1 MKLVVSETKTKMNSK
16 KVSFK
21 FLLQITAIAALSVFG
36 LAKVHSAYASTSV
49 CFSAVSGVDSSE
61 RSGACGNPPY
71 SGSNSASV
79 NVFNIGAAGG
89 ESMNWQV
96 ETGTIPSWLNVINQS
111 GTSVSPGGITPSTP
125 PPVFSVNTSNLSS
138 TSATVVFDGCSI
150 LPDAQPCDAATK
162 TAGTDFVTVT
172 YSILSPCTINS
183 FSADSTSI
191 PYNTSTNLNWSVS
204 SMCTS
209 ASINSSP
216 VSPLNGSVALNG
228 SQSTG
233 NLTQNTQFTLCATGT
248 YQSPACQPLPVN
260 VGNPPPPASCV
271 ISVNSIYNGSSGNPP
286 GNPYTYVITSNSAG
300 SPASGSGSQSFTK
313 AADNQTWTIAYTG
326 GISSGVQY
334 TGVDSNTP
342 NSQSCSSS
350 GGNITFT
357 LDFVSSVSAPSNPID
372 TNNSCGAI
380 NLAWSAGQ
388 GADSYDIFRNG
399 TQIVSHY
406 AGTSYTDS
414 SVAVGTAYTY
424 TIRSYNQYG
433 GNSGSVTFGP
443 SPITASACEVNLST
457 SDKLLEAVQ
466 GQTYPYNSCVNSQ
479 GGNTSTINA
488 GNTVTFRI
496 DVCNTGTS
504 TAQNVTVTD
513 VLDSTYNH
521 LTYAPGSSDTSPNST
536 SPGPGS
542 GEQTLVWNLGNIGP
556 GQNQTVIITAQTA
569 TTGSSAPTLPFSN
582 TANISYT
589 STGSTSSMGG
599 CVGSYANSSAP
610 CSVTYNSLF
619 QNGAKLPTQQEI
631 AP

>member
-21 FLLQITAIAALSVFG
+21 FLLQILAIAALSVFG
-36 LAKVHSAYASTSV
+36 LARVHSANASTSV
-49 CFSAVSGVDSSE
+49 CFSASSGVDSSSSE
-61 RSGACGNPPY
+61 RSGACGSPPY
-71 SGSNSASV
+71 SGSNSVSV
-79 NVFNIGAAGG
+79 NVFNSGSANG

-96 ETGTIPSWLNVINQS
+96 TSSVPSWLTISKPNDEGIPGQ
-111 GTSVSPGGITPSTP
+111 GTSTPEP
-125 PPVFSVNTSNLSS
+125 IFSVGVPSNLPLGDN
-138 TSATVVFDGCSI
+138 TAIITFDACSI
-150 LPDAQPCDAATK
+150 LPGTSSCNPADK
-162 TAGTDFVTVT
+162 TAGTDSVTVT
-172 YSILSPCTINS
+172 YSILGSCVINS

-191 PYNTSTNLNWSVS
+191 LYNTSTNLHWSVS

-209 ASINSSP
+209 ASINSS
-216 VSPLNGSVALNG
+216 VVALNG

-233 NLTQNTQFTLCATGT
+233 NLTQNTQFLLCATGP
-248 YQSPACQPLPVN
+248 YQSGPNCENLTVD

-286 GNPYTYVITSNSAG
+286 GNPYTYVITSNSVG
-300 SPASGSGSQSFTK
+300 SPASGSGAQSFTE

-326 GISSGVQY
+326 GVSSGVQY

-342 NSQSCSSS
+342 NSQSCPSS

-399 TQIVSHY
+399 TQIASHY

-414 SVAVGTAYTY
+414 TVAVGTAYTY

-542 GEQTLVWNLGNIGP
+542 GEQTLVWNLGNIGS
-556 GQNQTVIITAQTA
+556 GQNKTVIVTAQTA

-619 QNGAKLPTQQEI
+619 QNGAKLPSQQEI

>member
-1 MKLVVSETKTKMNSK
+1 MNSK

-21 FLLQITAIAALSVFG
+21 FLLQILAITALSIFG

-49 CFSAVSGVDSSE
+49 CFSAISGVDSSE
-61 RSGACGNPPY
+61 RSGTCGNPPY
-71 SGSNSASV
+71 SGGNSLSV
-79 NVFNIGAAGG
+79 NVFNNGDPNG
-89 ESMNWQV
+89 ETMNWQV
-96 ETGTIPSWLNVINQS
+96 VSSVPSWLNISKPNDLNGNIPGQGTSTPEPIFSVTTSNPSSPLTATITFDACSNIPS
-111 GTSVSPGGITPSTP
+111 GTI
-125 PPVFSVNTSNLSS
+125 
-138 TSATVVFDGCSI
+138 
-150 LPDAQPCDAATK
+150 PCNPTDL
-162 TAGTDFVTVT
+162 TAGQDSVTVT

-183 FSADSTSI
+183 FTADSTSI

-216 VSPLNGSVALNG
+216 VALNG

-248 YQSPACQPLPVN
+248 YQSPACQPLTVN

-313 AADNQTWTIAYTG
+313 AADNQTWTIAYIG

-334 TGVDSNTP
+334 TGVDSSTP
-342 NSQSCSSS
+342 NSQSCPSS
-350 GGNITFT
+350 GGTITFT

-372 TNNSCGAI
+372 ANNSCGAI
-380 NLAWSAGQ
+380 SLAWSAGQ

-399 TQIVSHY
+399 TQIASHY
-406 AGTSYTDS
+406 AGTSYNDS

-424 TIRSYNQYG
+424 TIRSYSQYG

-443 SPITASACEVNLST
+443 SPIAASACEVNLST
-457 SDKLLEAVQ
+457 SDKLLERVQ
-466 GQTYPYNSCVNSQ
+466 GQIYPYNSCVNSQ
-479 GGNTSTINA
+479 SGNTSTINA

-513 VLDSTYNH
+513 VIDSTYNH
-521 LTYAPGSSDTSPNST
+521 LTYAPGSSDTRPSGTN
-536 SPGPGS
+536 PGPGS
-542 GEQTLVWNLGNIGP
+542 GEETVIWNLGNIGP
-556 GQNQTVIITAQTA
+556 GQNQTIIVTAQTA
-569 TTGSSAPTLPFSN
+569 TSGSSAPTLPFSN

-589 STGSTSSMGG
+589 STGSTSNMGG